1 MRIFN
6 RIELLAAMAA
16 LSLVGCKEDI
26 SDELNPIGWGSVET
40 KNYEFK
46 VSDVQSLG
54 INILDGQSVSVFST
68 DAPDDNRQFVFTES
82 TFTGEAATTGSLF
95 ALYPYTANA
104 TFTYKDSLP
113 VIKTAVPKDLSLE
126 REVLSS
132 KADSEDENLEVTDLA
147 VGRFM
152 EDGVKFQTV
161 YTDLSFNV
169 TSEYAYHIDSI
180 RISGNNNE
188 KLSGKADIEV
198 TDSIPFVTFADNANS
213 KVVYKC
219 NIDLEKNQTENLSMS
234 IIPTNFTKGFKIEFF
249 NGTAAKEVVYEAMD
263 VKYEQDNVIAD
274 AVLKAP
280 EYYIEYSSPSEIVL
294 TGYLSEYSDGYGK
307 IYFDTPEVPAGLF
320 QNQTSVTEIVVP
332 AEITS
337 VGDNAFAGTTSLE
350 SVEFGNIEFTYDAT
364 ETEKVTSVISDSQLE
379 TLGNDV
385 FSGSKVS
392 TIVLPGTI
400 KDISGSFNGITTEYT
415 VYCLSAV
422 PPTTN
427 GQSFSEQ
434 LKYMFVPEANVE
446 DYRNTLVTW
455 YQKIFAIGG
464 DTSETPSVGTDYYI
478 MYKKATALTK
488 VPEGYIHK
496 FENGT
501 GYIYFNEPIVPASF
515 MQGLQISVDEMSFV
529 GIERI
534 GQQAFGSLSDT
545 KRNTINKLVFDN
557 NLKYIEKQAFNQV
570 TGLTGELKLP
580 NSLVEVYEQA
590 FRNTNYTKVV
600 FGDTY
605 MNEDGSITD
614 RNTNLKKIWSSFEGC
629 NYINQPVVIPSSVT
643 DMFKPFPAA
652 LGSAGNKLV
661 LYCLPVTPPTGLSA
675 NDFNANLKTLE
686 IYVPAES
693 VEAYKA
699 TAWSK
704 WADKIKP
711 ITVSINN

>member
-6 RIELLAAMAA
+6 RIELLAAIAA
-16 LSLVGCKEDI
+16 LSLVGCKEDV

-54 INILDGQSVSVFST
+54 INIQDGQSVTVFST
-68 DAPDDNRQFVFTES
+68 DAPDDNRQFVFKES
-82 TFTGEAATTGSLF
+82 TFSGEAATTGSFF

-104 TFTYKDSLP
+104 TFTYKDSIP
-113 VIKTAVPKDLSLE
+113 VIKTTIPEKLPLNHNV
-126 REVLSS
+126 VSS
-132 KADSEDENLEVTDLA
+132 KADDEGYNAGVTDLA
-147 VGRFM
+147 VGKIT
-152 EDGVKFQTV
+152 EDGIKFQSV
-161 YTDLSFNV
+161 YTDLSFNI
-169 TSEYAYHIDSI
+169 TSEYSYHIDSV

-188 KLSGKADIEV
+188 KLSGKADIEI
-198 TDSIPFVTFADNANS
+198 TDSIPFITFADNANG
-213 KVVYKC
+213 KIVYKC
-219 NIDLEKNQTENLSMS
+219 NIDLEKEQTENLSMS
-234 IIPTNFTKGFKIEFF
+234 IIPTNFTKGFKVEFF
-249 NGTAAKEVVYEAMD
+249 NGTAAKEVIYDAKD
-263 VKYEQDNVIAD
+263 IKYEQDNVIAD

-280 EYYIEYSSPSEIVL
+280 EYYIEYSSPSEIIL
-294 TGYLSEYSDGYGK
+294 TGYLSEYNEGNGK
-307 IYFDTPEVPAGLF
+307 IYFDTPDVPAGLF

-337 VGDNAFAGTTSLE
+337 VGDNAFAGTTSLV
-350 SVEFGNIEFTYDAT
+350 SVEFGNVEFTYDAI
-364 ETEKVTSVISDSQLE
+364 ETEKVTAVTSDSRLE
-379 TLGNDV
+379 ALGNDV
-385 FSGSKVS
+385 FSGSNVS
-392 TIVLPGTI
+392 TIVLPETI

-427 GQSFSEQ
+427 AQSFSDN

-446 DYRNTLVTW
+446 DYRNTLVAW

-464 DTSETPSVGTDYYI
+464 DTSEEPSVGTDYYI

-488 VPEGYIHK
+488 VPEGYTHK
-496 FENGT
+496 FENGI
-501 GYIYFNEPIVPASF
+501 GYIYFNEPVVPAGF

-534 GQQAFGSLSDT
+534 KQQAFGSLSDT
-545 KRNTINKLVFDN
+545 QRNTINKLVFDN

-570 TGLTGELKLP
+570 NGLTGELNLP

-614 RNTNLKKIWSSFEGC
+614 KNTNLKKIWSSFEGC
-629 NYINQPVVIPSSVT
+629 NYINQPVIIPSSVT
-643 DMFKPFPAA
+643 DMYKPFPAA
-652 LGSAGNKLV
+652 LGNAGNKLV
-661 LYCLPVTPPTGLSA
+661 MYCLPATPPTGLSA
-675 NDFNANLKTLE
+675 SDFNANLKTLE
-686 IYVPAES
+686 IYVPEES
-693 VEAYKA
+693 VDAYKA

-711 ITVSINN
+711 ITVSIIK